1 MDKMNSSFFDNNK
14 EIIKDIFEIDDES
27 VDMLAVEV
35 SRMTNRK

>member
-1 MDKMNSSFFDNNK
+1 MNSSFFDNNK